1 MPAAREHGATLL
13 FQNAC
18 LECYVCKHSP
28 TQLPTV
34 RVVALGGPI
43 DAETVGAIQEIMDR
57 IMDPWE
63 PFNTAW
69 DLRKVPSPP
78 SLGQA
83 VRIVEW
89 GLRNKGR
96 LDNLGKRLTI
106 LMPDRLPGLLN
117 AVQFILKVLHSGCP
131 VYLGLDGRKAA
142 CWELEWECS

>member
-1 MPAAREHGATLL
+1 M
-13 FQNAC
+13 
-18 LECYVCKHSP
+18 
-28 TQLPTV
+28 
-34 RVVALGGPI
+34 
-43 DAETVGAIQEIMDR
+43 
-57 IMDPWE
+57 
-63 PFNTAW
+63 
-69 DLRKVPSPP
+69 
-78 SLGQA
+78 
-83 VRIVEW
+83 RIVEW